1 MRIAIFTDTYLPAI
15 NGVTKTLSKMKEYM
29 DAQGIDYRIFIP
41 GEENNSKDNTITFS
55 SFEFFLYPECKIAIP
70 RYRRIKESLD
80 KFKPDIIHVVTPF
93 SLGMMGLK
101 YSKENNV
108 PLVASYHTDF
118 PRYLKYYN
126 LEFLENSLWYFFEWF
141 HSQSMINFCP
151 SKDTKE
157 DLVKHGVKN
166 VELWGRGIDTK
177 AFDPNKR
184 DRMLKRKYCKHNEAL
199 LLYVGRVSPEKELE
213 LLLDA
218 AKLLNHKKV
227 KYKLVIV
234 GDGPSRKQFE
244 SLGIEN
250 VIYAGYKSGIELQ
263 TYYAS
268 SDIFT
273 FPSSSETYGNVIL
286 EAMASGLAVVSPYS
300 GGIKENLIDG
310 YNGLAFEAGNYDD
323 MANKIV
329 NLIEDENLRVGI
341 IENARDYT
349 LSKSWDK
356 IYADLFN
363 RYRTISNYMKN
374 ITKKISA

>member
-29 DAQGIDYRIFIP
+29 DKQGIDYRIFIP
-41 GEENNSKDNTITFS
+41 GKENNVIDNTISFS

-80 KFKPDIIHVVTPF
+80 RFQPDIIHVVTPF

-101 YSKENNV
+101 YSKDNNV

-118 PRYLKYYN
+118 PRYLQFYN
-126 LEFLENSLWYFFEWF
+126 LDFLENSLWYFFQWF

-151 SKDTKE
+151 SRDTKD
-157 DLVKHGVKN
+157 DLVSHGVKN
-166 VELWGRGIDTK
+166 VELWGRGIDTQ
-177 AFDPNKR
+177 AFHPNKR
-184 DRMLKRKYCKHNEAL
+184 DKRLRRKYCKHNETL

-213 LLLDA
+213 LLLEA
-218 AKLLNHKKV
+218 AKILNTKNV

-234 GDGPSRKQFE
+234 GDGPSKSQFE
-244 SLGIEN
+244 SLNIDN
-250 VIYAGYKSGIELQ
+250 VIYVGYKSGAELQ

-268 SDIFT
+268 ADIFT

-286 EAMASGLAVVSPYS
+286 EAMASGLPVVSPYA

-310 YNGLAFEAGNYDD
+310 YNGVAFKAGNCND
-323 MANKIV
+323 MAEKIN
-329 NLIEDENLRVGI
+329 NLIQNKGYRFTLMK
-341 IENARDYT
+341 NARDYT
-349 LSKSWDK
+349 LSKSWNK
-356 IYADLFN
+356 IYDNLFN